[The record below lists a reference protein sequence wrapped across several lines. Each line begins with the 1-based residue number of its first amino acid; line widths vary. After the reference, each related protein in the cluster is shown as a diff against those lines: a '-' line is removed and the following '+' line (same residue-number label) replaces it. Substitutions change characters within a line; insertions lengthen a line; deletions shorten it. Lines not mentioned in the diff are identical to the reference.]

1 MASDDGGLRGLF
13 RSHLRQHADMQAV
26 ETGLIAAG
34 VPDLNYCASGAE
46 GWIEMKQ
53 TDGWAVT
60 LRPEQVG
67 WLCRRAR
74 AGGRVFVAVRRWH
87 DGGPRRGPAADE
99 LWLLAGR
106 FAPDLKTM
114 GLEWASSS
122 PALLGRWHGGPAR
135 WDWLAVLRALRQSQ
149 AQKKP
154 PSH

>member
-13 RSHLRQHADMQAV
+13 RTHLKPHADMQAV

-34 VPDLNYCASGAE
+34 VPDLNYCASGRE

-87 DGGPRRGPAADE
+87 DGGPRRGPAVDD
-99 LWLLAGR
+99 LWLLRGKY
-106 FAPDLKTM
+106 APDLKTG
-114 GLEWASSS
+114 GLTWAREHCPSAVIGVWS
-122 PALLGRWHGGPAR
+122 GGPAR
-135 WDWLAVLRALRQSQ
+135 WDWLAVLRALRRS
-149 AQKKP
+149 
-154 PSH
+154 